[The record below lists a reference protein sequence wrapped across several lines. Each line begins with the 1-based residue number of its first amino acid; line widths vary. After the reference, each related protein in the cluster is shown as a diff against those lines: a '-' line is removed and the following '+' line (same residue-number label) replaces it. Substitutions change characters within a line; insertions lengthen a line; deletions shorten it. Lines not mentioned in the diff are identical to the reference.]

1 MQTTINK
8 KDFINA
14 LTIGGAMAGKNKT
27 LPILEFAKIDVEAD
41 HLAVH
46 SFNGETWV
54 SKSTKIEETSATGS
68 FCVNPSELIKA
79 LKTLAEEV
87 VTFQPSGSILV
98 IDHYKGTMEMPLVE
112 ARAFPVAQVTEDGVR
127 VNIIVDKM
135 KEWLSIASDFVAQ
148 DELRPVMNGLY
159 LYAKDGILGACA
171 TDAHKLWHDT
181 VECPCENFGVILP
194 ASGFKSLLSMLDGA
208 SDVVA
213 TIGSKN
219 ISFTT
224 INSAL
229 HCRLIEG
236 NYPNFKAVIPTNS
249 AIEVK
254 VHKGELVDSVGRVG
268 LFANKTTSLLKL
280 GVTGS
285 SMNIEGNDINF
296 SRKASENIAVE
307 SSGGDI
313 AIGVKG
319 DFFSIC
325 LAHIASDEIVLKMST
340 PDKPIVFEDSAELG
354 KVILVMPMLINN

>member
-27 LPILEFAKIDVEAD
+27 IPVLEFAKVDVESD
-41 HLAVH
+41 YLTVH

-54 SKSTKIEETSATGS
+54 SKSTKIEGTSAVGS
-68 FCVNPSELIKA
+68 FCVNPSELVKA

-87 VTFQPSGSILV
+87 VTFQPSGSVLV

-135 KEWLSIASDFVAQ
+135 KEWLSFASDFVAQ

-159 LYAKDGILGACA
+159 LYAKDGVLGACA

-181 VECPCENFGVILP
+181 IECECDDFGVILP

-224 INSAL
+224 HNSAL

-236 NYPNFKAVIPTNS
+236 TYPNFKAVIPTTNG
-249 AIEVK
+249 IKVK
-254 VHKGELVDSVGRVG
+254 VHKGELVDSVARVA
-268 LFANKTTSLLKL
+268 LFTNKTTSLLKL
-280 GVTGS
+280 GIANNA
-285 SMNIEGNDINF
+285 MNIEGSDINF
-296 SRKASENIAVE
+296 SRKASEKMEVE
-307 SSGGDI
+307 QLGADI
-313 AIGVKG
+313 EIGVKG
-319 DFFSIC
+319 GFFSIC
-325 LAHIASDEIVLKMST
+325 LSHIVSDEVVLEMSN
-340 PDKPIVFEDSAELG
+340 PNRPIVFKDSLEPS
-354 KVILVMPMLINN
+354 KVILVMPMLIN